1 MYHLERQNRLRV
13 FVHVLC
19 PSIERSEKYCFTVSV
34 CLSLKAHLIYTHLL
48 VPRSRS
54 SAKVKVEYQ
63 GHISQK
69 LAIWG
74 HYVSQT
80 HLIVLFFFHRDLAAR
95 NCLVSSC
102 NPSTMVVKIGDL
114 ECTQYLQERL
124 LQEGGRK
131 TVTNPMDVSRITC
144 GWPVCLQHS
153 LIYGMTFTVRL

>member
-80 HLIVLFFFHRDLAAR
+80 HLIVLFFFHRDLAAW

-102 NPSTMVVKIGDL
+102 NPSTMVVKIGNL
-114 ECTQYLQERL
+114 EWHAIFTRTITT
-124 LQEGGRK
+124 GRREK
-131 TVTNPMDVSRITC
+131 DC
-144 GWPVCLQHS
+144 YQCDGCLQNH
-153 LIYGMTFTVRL
+153 LWMACLFTT